1 MADDAGGICYHRPI
15 DCRLILEGSCILST
29 VRIKICGITRVED
42 AVAAAEAG
50 ADAIGL
56 VFYAKSPRAVS
67 ILQARQIIAALPPF
81 VTTVGLFVDASRC
94 ELGEILDA
102 VPLDLLQFHGDE
114 TPEACSGHGRPY
126 IKALRVKPGDD
137 VAGRIAQYPEARGFL
152 LDTYVE
158 GVPGGTG
165 QAFDWSLV
173 PKDVSRPLVLAGGLT
188 PDNVAEAIARVRP
201 YAVDVSG
208 GVEASKGVKDA
219 EKIRAFVAQCRSV
232 A

>member
-1 MADDAGGICYHRPI
+1 MPV
-15 DCRLILEGSCILST
+15 
-29 VRIKICGITRVED
+29 VRSKICGITRIED
-42 AVAAAEAG
+42 ALAAVEAG

-67 ILQARQIIAALPPF
+67 VQQARVIIAALPPF

-114 TPEACSGHGRPY
+114 TPAACDGFHRPY

-137 VAGRIAQYPEARGFL
+137 IAAQVALYKNASGVL
-152 LDTYVE
+152 LDTYVP
-158 GVPGGTG
+158 GIPGGTG
-165 QAFDWSLV
+165 EAFDWSLV
-173 PKDVSRPLVLAGGLT
+173 PAQLSKPVILAGGLT
-188 PDNVAEAIARVRP
+188 AENVSQAITQVRP

-208 GVEASKGVKDA
+208 GVESAKGIKDA
-219 EKIRAFVAQCRSV
+219 AKINAFMQAVRRV
-232 A
+232 